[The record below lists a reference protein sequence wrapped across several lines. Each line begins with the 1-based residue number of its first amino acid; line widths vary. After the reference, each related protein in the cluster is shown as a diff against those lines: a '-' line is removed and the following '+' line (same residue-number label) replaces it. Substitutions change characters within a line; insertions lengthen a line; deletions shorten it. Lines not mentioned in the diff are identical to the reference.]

1 MSDESEPVSTV
12 PPPEQPDERPGEA
25 SSIPDEQ
32 WEAFLR
38 DAGEGGGTG
47 APKEPSARARM
58 VTRRLREEEA
68 AEQRGRTRRRWRP
81 RAGRSKRPQ
90 GPQPWTPAGWHTG
103 PAWREINGKGRRRRR
118 FGSAVGVLLALALAV
133 VAVRPAL
140 VLDRLPGRTG
150 ADASP
155 SPLPAE
161 TVLPSSAP
169 GEGDRTGLPTR
180 DHPFRGSPALAWAD
194 GADAVELPPA
204 KAVGGMSKAD
214 VALALRR
221 TKEFLVGANLDPAV
235 LRGGQP
241 TRALALL
248 DPKHPAFAA
257 WLRRSLRDPSR
268 DNDPTALV
276 SRFDPD
282 EVRLAG
288 AVVKVRG
295 HMTFA
300 AGRPGE
306 VRVHADYTFVYP
318 LVKAG
323 GGGDAVARTII
334 RRDLT
339 MSLADPRK
347 WVVTKGKLMVEDYD
361 ADFFNSECG
370 VYDGYFHPV
379 FPYEAP
385 TGAPPSGPAA
395 DPYDRSRPLPNRPD
409 ATSKEGDF
417 CGTVSRT

>member
-1 MSDESEPVSTV
+1 MSTV
-12 PPPEQPDERPGEA
+12 PPPEQPDERPGEE

-38 DAGEGGGTG
+38 DAAESGGAG

-68 AEQRGRTRRRWRP
+68 EEQRGGTHRRWRP
-81 RAGRSKRPQ
+81 RAGRRTRQQ

-118 FGSAVGVLLALALAV
+118 FGSAVGVLLAVALAV

-161 TVLPSSAP
+161 TALPSGAP
-169 GEGDRTGLPTR
+169 GEVDQTGLPTR

-194 GADAVELPPA
+194 GADAIELPTA

-221 TKEFLVGANLDPAV
+221 TKEFLVGTNLDPAV

-241 TRALALL
+241 TRAVALL
-248 DPKHPAFAA
+248 DPKAA
-257 WLRRSLRDPSR
+257 AIVVRLRRSLRDPSR
-268 DNDPTALV
+268 DNDPTDLV

-282 EVRLAG
+282 EVRLVG

-318 LVKAG
+318 LVKADG
-323 GGGDAVARTII
+323 GSDVVARTII

-347 WVVTKGKLMVEDYD
+347 WVATKGKLMVENYD
-361 ADFFNSECG
+361 AYFFNSECG
-370 VYDGYFHPV
+370 VHDGYFHPV
-379 FPYEAP
+379 FPNEAP
-385 TGAPPSGPAA
+385 TGAPPSGPAS
-395 DPYDRSRPLPNRPD
+395 DPYDRSRPLSNEPD
-409 ATSKEGDF
+409 ATSEEGES